1 MIDDPYDIAKRLLAD
16 QQWREEE

>member
-1 MIDDPYDIAKRLLAD
+1 MNRDPIDIAKELLAD

>member
-1 MIDDPYDIAKRLLAD
+1 MNRDPIEIANDLLAD